1 MTEINQKL
9 DIVVNLSAED
19 RARLDNII
27 SLLSAQV
34 EMAVKV
40 PKTAPKSTQEA
51 PKEESQ
57 VTTQP
62 EPKEA
67 PAAEIEPQEVKEEAP
82 ATPATQQAP
91 AVSLEQLQGLV
102 VKLATNGKKVEAR
115 ELVFA
120 YAKSVTDVPAEKRGE
135 LYAKLQKL
143 EG

>member
-1 MTEINQKL
+1 MNNINITVEL
-9 DIVVNLSAED
+9 CAED

-34 EMAVKV
+34 EVAVKV
-40 PKTAPKSTQEA
+40 PKTAPKSVQEA
-51 PKEESQ
+51 PKEEARA
-57 VTTQP
+57 TTQAEP
-62 EPKEA
+62 EAA
-67 PAAEIEPQEVKEEAP
+67 PVAEIEPQEVKEEAP
-82 ATPATQQAP
+82 TEPKAETAP
-91 AVSLEQLQGLV
+91 DVSLEQLQGLV

-120 YAKSVTDVPAEKRGE
+120 YAKSVTDVPVEKRGE

>member
-1 MTEINQKL
+1 MNHISIEL
-9 DIVVNLSAED
+9 CAED
-19 RARLDNII
+19 RARLDTII

-34 EMAVKV
+34 EIAVKE

-51 PKEESQ
+51 PKEESRA
-57 VTTQP
+57 TTQP
-62 EPKEA
+62 EPKKA
-67 PAAEIEPQEVKEEAP
+67 PVVEIEPQEVKEEAP
-82 ATPATQQAP
+82 AEPKTETP

-120 YAKSVTDVPAEKRGE
+120 YAKSVTDVPVEKRGE

>member
-1 MTEINQKL
+1 MNHITIEL
-9 DIVVNLSAED
+9 CAED

-34 EMAVKV
+34 EVAVKV
-40 PKTAPKSTQEA
+40 PKTATKTAQEA

-57 VTTQP
+57 ATTQAEP
-62 EPKEA
+62 EVA
-67 PAAEIEPQEVKEEAP
+67 PVTEIEPQEVKEEAP
-82 ATPATQQAP
+82 AETTTQQAP
-91 AVSLEQLQGLV
+91 DVSLEQLQGLV

-120 YAKSVTDVPAEKRGE
+120 YAKSVTDVPVEKRGE

>member
-1 MTEINQKL
+1 MNHISIEL
-9 DIVVNLSAED
+9 CAED

-34 EMAVKV
+34 EIEMKV
-40 PKTAPKSTQEA
+40 PKTTGKTAQEA
-51 PKEESQ
+51 PKEESRA
-57 VTTQP
+57 TTQA
-62 EPKEA
+62 EPKKA
-67 PAAEIEPQEVKEEAP
+67 PVTEIEPQEVKEEAP
-82 ATPATQQAP
+82 AEPKTETP

-120 YAKSVTDVPAEKRGE
+120 YAKSVTDVPVEKRGE